1 MSNVATNAGKEKSN
15 IFETVL
21 SSPGMNEKCK
31 INLLLSRQNIILLCR
46 LIETGLLKGRDGFD
60 DEIIAALSKE
70 SLDEMKGIYE
80 EILKRGDLVEFYQ
93 KLKLL

>member
-31 INLLLSRQNIILLCR
+31 INLMLSRQNIILLCR
-46 LIETGLLKGRDGFD
+46 LIEAGLLSGKNAFD
-60 DEIIAALSKE
+60 DEIIAALSKWE
-70 SLDEMKGIYE
+70 LRSKYTSNTVQSIPVKEGHKSVDEIS
-80 EILKRGDLVEFYQ
+80 
-93 KLKLL
+93 

>member
-31 INLLLSRQNIILLCR
+31 INLMLSRQNIILLCR
-46 LIETGLLKGRDGFD
+46 LIETGLLTGKNAFD

-70 SLDEMKGIYE
+70 SLDEMKAIHE